1 MFHSLVTSIANL
13 NIRMRPIMELI
24 QQEFEIYP
32 DLSRPSPVIFSELS
46 DPPVTIVEDSK
57 FTNVTVDWLCP
68 GEGGEDCQEG
78 EVEEEGGGGPGL
90 C

>member
-1 MFHSLVTSIANL
+1 MW
-13 NIRMRPIMELI
+13 PIMELI
-24 QQEFEIYP
+24 KQEFEIYP
-32 DLSRPSPVIFSELS
+32 DLSRPSPVSFSELS

-68 GEGGEDCQEG
+68 GEGGEGGQGG